1 MKTFL
6 HIPISGVDPRIIIS
20 ICSGGMPQS
29 AVCLRIRLNSKSP
42 SPRHISGNRTSLL
55 VIIDLHLIVLV
66 LLIIGYR
73 AWAKDVGSCA
83 THSNHCPI
91 FNKVSLLLGE
101 SLQGQ
106 GRRL

>member
-1 MKTFL
+1 MFFL
-6 HIPISGVDPRIIIS
+6 HDI
-20 ICSGGMPQS
+20 
-29 AVCLRIRLNSKSP
+29 L
-42 SPRHISGNRTSLL
+42 SGNRTSLL

-66 LLIIGYR
+66 LLIIEYR
-73 AWAKDVGSCA
+73 AWGKDVGSCA